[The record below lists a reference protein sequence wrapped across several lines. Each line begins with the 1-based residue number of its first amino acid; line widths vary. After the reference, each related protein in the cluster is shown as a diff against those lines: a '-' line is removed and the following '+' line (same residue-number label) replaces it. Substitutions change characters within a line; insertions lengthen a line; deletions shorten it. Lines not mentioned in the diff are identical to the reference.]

1 MKNKNAWSRVVLD
14 SSLKDGHALATG
26 DFLGLGY
33 DQVVAGWRAMRPSGA
48 PGIRLYQ
55 MSSGM
60 SDWESYQIT
69 TREVAVEDLKVGDL
83 NQDGSLDIVAS
94 GRQTKNLVILWNQN
108 K

>member
-1 MKNKNAWSRVVLD
+1 
-14 SSLKDGHALATG
+14 
-26 DFLGLGY
+26 
-33 DQVVAGWRAMRPSGA
+33 MRPSGA

-55 MSSGM
+55 RSSGI

>member
-1 MKNKNAWSRVVLD
+1 
-14 SSLKDGHALATG
+14 
-26 DFLGLGY
+26 
-33 DQVVAGWRAMRPSGA
+33 
-48 PGIRLYQ
+48 
-55 MSSGM
+55 MSSGI

-69 TREVAVEDLKVGDL
+69 AREVAVEDLKVGDL